1 MARPRS
7 LVEIR
12 GMSSSLALWQG
23 QAQDAFAEV
32 ERAHGKVE
40 GEGRGRRFL
49 TQQVNHAYVTL
60 LAAQFQ
66 MYCRALHTEVTQVL
80 VAGVS
85 DPALARVLE
94 GRLIE
99 GRNLDRGNANVP
111 NLGAD
116 FGRFGFRFWDA
127 VIVHRKPNARRKE
140 KLDALIEW
148 RNAIAHGDIARKQ
161 QEETLA
167 PREVHLASCRDWK
180 SALNQLVLS
189 IDQVLAIQCENLGRP
204 RPW

>member
-1 MARPRS
+1 
-7 LVEIR
+7 
-12 GMSSSLALWQG
+12 MSSSLALWQG
-23 QAQDAFAEV
+23 QAQTSFEEV
-32 ERAHGKVE
+32 EHAHGVV
-40 GEGRGRRFL
+40 GGHRRGRRFL
-49 TQQVNHAYVTL
+49 TQQINHGYVTL

-99 GRNLDRGNANVP
+99 GRNLDRGNANSG

-116 FGRFGFRFWDA
+116 FGRFGFNFWDA
-127 VIVHRKPNARRKE
+127 VLEHRKPNARRKQ
-140 KLDALIEW
+140 KLEELIEW
-148 RNAIAHGDIARKQ
+148 RNGIAHGDIARKQ
-161 QEETLA
+161 AEGALR
-167 PREVHLASCRDWK
+167 PSEVHLASCRDWK

-189 IDQVLAIQCENLGRP
+189 IDRVLALQCENLGRP
-204 RPW
+204 TPW